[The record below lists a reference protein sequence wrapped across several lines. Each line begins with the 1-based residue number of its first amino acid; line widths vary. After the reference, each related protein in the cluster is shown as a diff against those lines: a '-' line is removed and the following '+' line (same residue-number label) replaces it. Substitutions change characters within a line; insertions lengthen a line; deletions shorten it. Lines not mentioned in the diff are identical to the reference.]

1 MLQAKKIRVLTVD
14 DSIFF
19 RKMLIDN
26 LSKFENI
33 EVVGYAINAYDAKN
47 KIPALKP
54 DVVTLDVEMPGMS
67 GIDFLKQ
74 LMREN
79 PVPVIL
85 VSSLNLSVFDALSA
99 GAVDFVRK
107 PDMSSDNS
115 FKIFISDLYRK
126 ITIASNAKVRLHN
139 TPAKT
144 AMHSILAHNFNPPK
158 LKLDSMIIAIGAS
171 TGGTEATLSIL
182 KQLPANMPGIVVTQ
196 HMPPGF
202 TKMYADRLDRICKIT
217 VKEAKNGDQV
227 LPGRALIAPG
237 DKQMKVVKVGT
248 HYTVSC
254 LDGEKVSGHKPSV
267 DVLFNSVA
275 DAAGPNAIGVI
286 LTGMGRDGAS
296 GLLKMRQKGAYTIG
310 QNKETC
316 VVYGMPMVAYNIGAV
331 CIQAA
336 CENISDLI
344 IEKLK

>member
-47 KIPALKP
+47 KIPSLKP

-144 AMHSILAHNFNPPK
+144 AMHNILAHNFNPPK

-171 TGGTEATLSIL
+171 TGGTAVSYTH
-182 KQLPANMPGIVVTQ
+182 LPFI
-196 HMPPGF
+196 
-202 TKMYADRLDRICKIT
+202 
-217 VKEAKNGDQV
+217 
-227 LPGRALIAPG
+227 
-237 DKQMKVVKVGT
+237 
-248 HYTVSC
+248 S
-254 LDGEKVSGHKPSV
+254 
-267 DVLFNSVA
+267 VLF
-275 DAAGPNAIGVI
+275 PVI
-286 LTGMGRDGAS
+286 IAS
-296 GLLKMRQKGAYTIG
+296 MPSCELKSGD
-310 QNKETC
+310 
-316 VVYGMPMVAYNIGAV
+316 VVEGGIGAGNTV
-331 CIQAA
+331 PF
-336 CENISDLI
+336 LHTT
-344 IEKLK
+344 